1 MPLTV
6 TLGGHAIGRM
16 RQLSL
21 ITHRASSEARE
32 QWSAWLLLVHNLR
45 TLSPT
50 LDQAVLP
57 RLRLGGTDVVRVGI
71 EREAA
76 PSRRV
81 AFLPCRLRK
90 NDAEFVASSDMA

>member
-1 MPLTV
+1 MYKDR
-6 TLGGHAIGRM
+6 A
-16 RQLSL
+16 LSL
-21 ITHRASSEARE
+21 LYDLQA
-32 QWSAWLLLVHNLR
+32 LG
-45 TLSPT
+45 PT
-50 LDQAVLP
+50 LDQTVLP